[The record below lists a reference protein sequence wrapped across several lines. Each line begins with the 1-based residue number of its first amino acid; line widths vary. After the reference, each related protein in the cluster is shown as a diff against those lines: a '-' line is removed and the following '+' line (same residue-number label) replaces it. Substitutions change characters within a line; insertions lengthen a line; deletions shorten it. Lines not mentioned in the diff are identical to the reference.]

1 MKKEEIENNE
11 GISKTHFLNSN
22 AQCINKS
29 LGDIVGLT
37 GFGFHIM
44 EVQPG
49 KDSTE
54 HHFHYNEDEC
64 IYVLSGEGIAKIG
77 DDYFPVSE
85 GDFLGYRKGGMP
97 HSIKKYGVNCV

>member
-1 MKKEEIENNE
+1 MTDAKYILKKQEIEQHQ
-11 GISKTHFLNSN
+11 GQSKTHFLNPN
-22 AQCINKS
+22 AQCTNKS

-49 KDSTE
+49 NDSTE

-64 IYVLSGEGIAKIG
+64 IYTRYHSKCFIQSLARIA
-77 DDYFPVSE
+77 
-85 GDFLGYRKGGMP
+85 RQ
-97 HSIKKYGVNCV
+97 GVI